1 MLHPNSA
8 GIHNTYVNVLR
19 CVRELLMQSIQQR
32 TVGKG
37 LTQAPHPH
45 IPDVGLLYE
54 RSSVPTWLQ
63 WIEDVSLVNYAF
75 DALLTQQMDI
85 LPGQQVGWME

>member
-1 MLHPNSA
+1 M
-8 GIHNTYVNVLR
+8 
-19 CVRELLMQSIQQR
+19 
-32 TVGKG
+32 
-37 LTQAPHPH
+37 
-45 IPDVGLLYE
+45 
-54 RSSVPTWLQ
+54 PTWLQ